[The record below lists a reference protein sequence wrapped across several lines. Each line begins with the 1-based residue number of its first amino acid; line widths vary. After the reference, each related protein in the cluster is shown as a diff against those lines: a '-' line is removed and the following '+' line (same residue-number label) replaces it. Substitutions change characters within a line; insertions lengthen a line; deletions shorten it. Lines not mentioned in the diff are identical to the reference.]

1 MTAKPQMKT
10 ETGHGRTRSR
20 VGVQLKRALPS
31 TRIGFCGRRGET
43 RCILP
48 ASRLRF
54 SQKTL
59 SACESS
65 DVPEGR
71 FLKGEGPVGVST
83 RYMESETFVVT
94 SSVTVSR
101 SASPTRLTSRKKGP
115 ICTRSPSAITSPDSV
130 ATTRPFKV
138 VPLELL
144 KL

>member
-1 MTAKPQMKT
+1 MTAKPQTKT

-31 TRIGFCGRRGET
+31 TRIGCCGLSGET

-59 SACESS
+59 SACDSS
-65 DVPEGR
+65 DVPVGR
-71 FLKGEGPVGVST
+71 FLKGVGPVGVSM
-83 RYMESETFVVT
+83 RYCESETLVVT

-101 SASPTRLTSRKKGP
+101 SASPARLKIGR
-115 ICTRSPSAITSPDSV
+115 AHV
-130 ATTRPFKV
+130 
-138 VPLELL
+138 
-144 KL
+144 